1 MGRVGSCFHFSGNFH
16 TGDEWWSGWREEQ
29 RRGAGGGDHNLC
41 AHDAAGSP
49 PAPTTHSL
57 APPSPLSNSFAV
69 FRAFGDRLIHL
80 FIFVAG
86 TGTLVTLRFSY
97 LVENLISF
105 EISVFV
111 VGRLFSAPHSVCIFV
126 RVRVP
131 FETGNFNVIGYVGHS

>member
-1 MGRVGSCFHFSGNFH
+1 MTSAGRGG
-16 TGDEWWSGWREEQ
+16 REKQ

-41 AHDAAGSP
+41 AHDAVGAP

-105 EISVFV
+105 GISVFV
-111 VGRLFSAPHSVCIFV
+111 VRRLFSVPRSMCIFV
-126 RVRVP
+126 RVCVP
-131 FETGNFNVIGYVGHS
+131 FEAGNFSVIGYVEHS

>member
-1 MGRVGSCFHFSGNFH
+1 MVVGG
-16 TGDEWWSGWREEQ
+16 EKQ
-29 RRGAGGGDHNLC
+29 RRGAGGGDHKLC
-41 AHDAAGSP
+41 AHDAAGAP

-69 FRAFGDRLIHL
+69 FRAFWDRLVHL

-97 LVENLISF
+97 LVGNLISF

-111 VGRLFSAPHSVCIFV
+111 VGRLFSALRSVCIFV
-126 RVRVP
+126 QVRVR
-131 FETGNFNVIGYVGHS
+131 FKAGNFSVIGYVEHSQPRLRSTTP